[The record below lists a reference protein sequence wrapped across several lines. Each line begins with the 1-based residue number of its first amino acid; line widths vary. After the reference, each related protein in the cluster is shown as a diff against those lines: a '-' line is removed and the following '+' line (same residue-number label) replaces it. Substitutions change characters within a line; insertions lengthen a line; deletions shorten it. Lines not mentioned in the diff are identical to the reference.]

1 MSIGTKILNKI
12 VSLAQATGGQVEG
25 NKDVTDE
32 MKNLA
37 RAVAEEGVV
46 MLKNDGALPLSES
59 DVVAVFGRVQN
70 DWFYVGYGS
79 GGDVK
84 PPYKVN
90 LIKGLENEGV
100 KIDET
105 LKKIY
110 ADWSVKNVPYEGFW
124 GHWPFHFDEMPLS
137 NKVVG
142 EAAKRANKAIVV
154 IGRAA
159 GEDREQKLEKGS
171 FYLTDEEKKML
182 PS

>member
-37 RAVAEEGVV
+37 RTTAEEGVV
-46 MLKNDGALPLSES
+46 MLKNDGALPLSEN

-90 LIKGLENEGV
+90 LIEGLENEGV

-110 ADWSVKNVPYEGFW
+110 ADWSVKNAPYEGFW

-137 NKVVG
+137 DKVVG
-142 EAAKRANKAIVV
+142 EAARRANKAIVV
-154 IGRAA
+154 IGR
-159 GEDREQKLEKGS
+159 GGRRSGTK
-171 FYLTDEEKKML
+171 T
-182 PS
+182 

>member
-37 RAVAEEGVV
+37 RTTAEEGVV
-46 MLKNDGALPLSES
+46 MLKNDGALPLSEN

-90 LIKGLENEGV
+90 LIEGLENEGV

-110 ADWSVKNVPYEGFW
+110 ADWSVKNVPY
-124 GHWPFHFDEMPLS
+124 
-137 NKVVG
+137 
-142 EAAKRANKAIVV
+142 
-154 IGRAA
+154 
-159 GEDREQKLEKGS
+159 
-171 FYLTDEEKKML
+171 KKF
-182 PS
+182 

>member
-32 MKNLA
+32 MKTLQGLSRKKA
-37 RAVAEEGVV
+37 SYCLKRRRVAAVRKRRRCG
-46 MLKNDGALPLSES
+46 
-59 DVVAVFGRVQN
+59 FGRVQN

-90 LIKGLENEGV
+90 LIEGLENEGV

-105 LKKIY
+105 LKK
-110 ADWSVKNVPYEGFW
+110 S
-124 GHWPFHFDEMPLS
+124 MP
-137 NKVVG
+137 
-142 EAAKRANKAIVV
+142 
-154 IGRAA
+154 IGRS
-159 GEDREQKLEKGS
+159 KTC
-171 FYLTDEEKKML
+171 LTKDFGGIGRSILTKCRFPTRLSAMPQSVRTRRLSLSGARRAKIGNKT
-182 PS
+182 

>member
-37 RAVAEEGVV
+37 RTTAEEGVV

-105 LKKIY
+105 LKKSMPTGRSKTCLTKDFGGIGRSILTKCRFPTRLS
-110 ADWSVKNVPYEGFW
+110 AKPQSARTRRLSLSGARRAKIGNKN
-124 GHWPFHFDEMPLS
+124 L
-137 NKVVG
+137 
-142 EAAKRANKAIVV
+142 KRAVFI
-154 IGRAA
+154 
-159 GEDREQKLEKGS
+159 
-171 FYLTDEEKKML
+171 
-182 PS
+182 